1 MSNPVIEAI
10 KSRRSCRK
18 FKPDPVPRELI
29 EQVAEA
35 LPAGAPRKPGRIVW
49 A

>member
-1 MSNPVIEAI
+1 MSNPVIEAM
-10 KSRRSCRK
+10 KTRRSCRK
-18 FKPDPVPRELI
+18 FKADPVR
-29 EQVAEA
+29 VDAAEP